1 MDPLGKQGQLNPLGE
16 RTLKSVQGCKG
27 PKKHISISIL
37 WGYPC
42 LIGLLYKGVYM
53 GYPYPSFCLCAF

>member
-1 MDPLGKQGQLNPLGE
+1 MCLFPLCAAVSLDMDKIG
-16 RTLKSVQGCKG
+16 T

-37 WGYPC
+37 WGYPY

-53 GYPYPSFCLCAF
+53 GPLPRNPEVLKP